1 MTQHGF
7 IHDKLDLK
15 MLELFLAARLAG
27 PVDFDTLTELVM
39 CHEGVDYFSFAEATA
54 ELVESGH
61 LTLEDDR
68 YAITERGRTNS
79 AACESSLPFSV
90 RHRCTRDLAPVNAKL
105 RRNAQIRGEKYDNPD
120 GTIMARMAL
129 DDNGGNL
136 LTVEI
141 LCPSHEQADRL
152 IAHFKDCPERVYN
165 EVLEALSTP
174 SEPEE

>member
-1 MTQHGF
+1 MTQFGF

-39 CHEGVDYFSFAEATA
+39 RHDGVDYFSFAEATA
-54 ELVESGH
+54 ELVDSGH
-61 LTLEDDR
+61 LALENDK

-90 RHRCTRDLAPVNAKL
+90 RHRCSRDLAPVNAKL
-105 RRNAQIRGEKYDNPD
+105 RRNAQIRGEKYSNPD
-120 GTIMARMAL
+120 GTITARMAL

-136 LTVEI
+136 LTLEL
-141 LCPSHEQADRL
+141 LCPSDEQADRL
-152 IAHFKDCPERVYN
+152 ITHFKDCPERVYN
-165 EVLEALSTP
+165 EVLEALSAP